1 MQSENKTYSAADI
14 ARYHAGQMPAHEMHA
29 LEKAALDDP
38 FLADALEGYQFTA
51 TPAADLQSIR
61 ERLFEKQGENKRR
74 TVWMVPQ
81 WLKVAA
87 ILLVLA
93 GGTWLAL
100 SGLQQ
105 DNDSLA
111 IQEKPEELTRFNKNK
126 PDSVATKTDPAPENN
141 QVFSTT
147 NEGNDPVEAAPAK
160 PARNAVAARKT
171 KTRSLPEARQ
181 PAAIAMSP
189 TANVPA
195 STQPVLNSDSLL
207 MNRMAQNDRIYTDK
221 TNAIVR
227 GNENRNADLRNR
239 SMPMLENNNQVRN
252 QDGYYRN
259 PPDTAAVIAMGTER
273 KSLADSSQQINIVM
287 QPTKDEAAE
296 VVVLGNSQKAKEG
309 MMRRVV
315 VDSLEPAVGW
325 ASFDDYIASN
335 IKEPEDIRYKKLPGG
350 EVELSF
356 DVNRKGEPVNIAV
369 VKSLCT
375 KCDEE
380 AIRLLREGPKWK
392 RNRNGKGRL
401 TIRF

>member
-14 ARYHAGQMPAHEMHA
+14 ERYHAGQMPAHEMHA

-38 FLADALEGYQFTA
+38 FLADAVEGYQFSA

-61 ERLFEKQGENKRR
+61 ERLFEKQDENKRR

-111 IQEKPEELTRFNKNK
+111 IQEKPEELTRFNETK
-126 PDSVATKTDPAPENN
+126 PDSVASKTDPARPDN
-141 QVFSTT
+141 QVFSNT
-147 NEGNDPVEAAPAK
+147 NQGNEPAEAAPAK

-171 KTRSLPEARQ
+171 KKPEARQ
-181 PAAIAMSP
+181 PAAIALTP
-189 TANVPA
+189 TVDVTA
-195 STQPVLNSDSLL
+195 STQPILNNDSILL
-207 MNRMAQNDRIYTDK
+207 NRVAMNDRN
-221 TNAIVR
+221 NAERSNAKVR
-227 GNENRNADLRNR
+227 GIENRNADMRNR
-239 SMPMLENNNQVRN
+239 SMPMPENNNQVRN

-259 PPDTAAVIAMGTER
+259 PPDTAAVIAMGTDR
-273 KSLADSSQQINIVM
+273 KSIADTSQQINIVM
-287 QPTKDEAAE
+287 QPAKDEVAE
-296 VVVLGNSQKAKEG
+296 VVVLGNSRKAKEG

-315 VDSLEPAVGW
+315 VDSLEPAEGW

-335 IKEPEDIRYKKLPGG
+335 IKEPEEIRYKKLPGG

-380 AIRLLREGPKWK
+380 AIRLLKEGPKWK
-392 RNRNGKGRL
+392 QNRNGKGRL